1 MPNQDFDCLN
11 ENLGYDA
18 TNSWSG
24 YNYQGKTAIYIALK
38 KINSLYSSNNG
49 TAIPTYFLELEWL
62 EDFSIIYRVDGKM
75 NYESIH
81 QVKARKDTKISSYAQ
96 ALTLLLKKI
105 ENHSEIG
112 QAYLHTI
119 NIIDYPDG
127 QWETALNDVFTA
139 NNTLQDL
146 IAEVEQYIND
156 KHKLKD
162 LTERITKPGG
172 PTNFILSLKN
182 EYKKKYPGMKLTKD
196 KINEALALLKESL
209 QEDLEYCKKG
219 ISQSSLQKIK
229 LYSYDNQ
236 TTSKEYCPLDKIEE
250 LIKNEILEY
259 WRRNPAY
266 LWKISDSNLLQDIY
280 LYLLGEIDKHIVYR
294 HQNYGSNPIRHI
306 SLSVFEDVLNS
317 DEPATRCEEY
327 YLYITKHNVLSYCNA
342 YHERCLRMYKEDGI
356 NAPCDFCQIHSA
368 IERIEMLTFPELKEL
383 IRVSNPD
390 VQAKHDI
397 NSLAQYCTEGKY
409 NNPFLRG
416 LMVIKQ
422 PYEPERLPISFM
434 SKDKQLHLL
443 TTLKDDDAPRP
454 IQAICQKILKN
465 RELPEI
471 FMDYDVLLSKDLK
484 SSSVLNDAGDF
495 LGDFEVEEN
504 NIYHFKKVK
513 IQTVDDSLSI
523 LNI

>member
-1 MPNQDFDCLN
+1 MTNQDIDRLDKK
-11 ENLGYDA
+11 LKYDA

-24 YNYQGKTAIYIALK
+24 YNYQGKTAIYIALE
-38 KINSLYSSNNG
+38 KINSLHSSVND
-49 TAIPTYFLELEWL
+49 AVIPTYFLELEWL
-62 EDFSIIYRVDGKM
+62 EDFSIIYQSNGKM

-81 QVKARKDTKISSYAQ
+81 QVKAREDTKISSYAQ

-119 NIIDYPDG
+119 NPIDYPGD
-127 QWETALNDVFTA
+127 QWETALSDVMTTG
-139 NNTLQDL
+139 NILQGL
-146 IAEVEQYIND
+146 INQVDNYMGDND
-156 KHKLKD
+156 KLKE
-162 LTERITKPGG
+162 LTERLTKPGG

-196 KINEALALLKESL
+196 KTHEALVLLKESL
-209 QEDLEYCKKG
+209 QRDLEYCKKG
-219 ISQSSLQKIK
+219 ISQSDLQKIK
-229 LYSYDNQ
+229 LYSYDDQ
-236 TTSKEYCPLDKIEE
+236 TTSKEYCPLDMIEE
-250 LIKNEILEY
+250 LIKNEILEF

-266 LWKISDSNLLQDIY
+266 SWKLNDSNLLQDIY
-280 LYLLGEIDKHIVYR
+280 LYLLGEIDKHIIYR
-294 HQNYGSNPIRHI
+294 HQNYGSNPIRQI

-317 DEPATRCEEY
+317 DAPATRCEEY
-327 YLYITKHNVLSYCNA
+327 YLYITKHKVLSYCNA
-342 YHERCLRMYKEDGI
+342 YHERCLNMYKVDGK
-356 NAPCDFCQIHSA
+356 NAPCDICQIHSA

-397 NSLAQYCTEGKY
+397 DSLDQYCAEGKY

-422 PYEPERLPISFM
+422 SYDPERLPISFM

-454 IQAICQKILKN
+454 VQATCQKILKN
-465 RELPEI
+465 CELPEI
-471 FMDYDVLLSKDLK
+471 FMDYDVLLSKDLR
-484 SSSVLNDAGDF
+484 SSSILNDAGDF
-495 LGDFEVEEN
+495 LGDFEMEEN
-504 NIYHFKKVK
+504 NIYHFKKVQ
-513 IQTVDDSLSI
+513 IQPIDDSLSK